1 VKVVK
6 AVQGTSDYVTLRF
19 ASLGSG
25 SRGNSLL
32 IELNE
37 TLLMVDCG
45 LSLKAVEERLSILG
59 RTPLDVTALLVT
71 HEHADHIQGVA
82 RFARRY
88 NTPVWM
94 TPGTAS
100 TKATKGIS
108 RTHSLNCHR
117 EFKIGEIAVQPFP
130 VPHDAREPC
139 QFAFAGAGRR
149 LGVLTDTGH
158 ITSHIVDRLTGCDAV
173 ALEANHDLEALRR
186 GTYPES
192 VKQRVASSLG
202 HLNNAQAAELIEI
215 VGHSELQ
222 WVVALHISKQ
232 NNSSDAVRQALT
244 PMLTRNEQSLYL
256 AEQDTPSQ
264 WLEIV

>member
-1 VKVVK
+1 MKAVK
-6 AVQGTSDYVTLRF
+6 AGQGISDYVTLRF

-45 LSLKAVEERLSILG
+45 LSLKAVEERLRILG

-94 TPGTAS
+94 TSGTAS
-100 TKATKGIS
+100 TAATNGIS
-108 RTHSLNCHR
+108 RTHTLNCHR
-117 EFKIGEIAVQPFP
+117 EFEIGEIAVQPFP

-139 QFAFAGAGRR
+139 QFVFTGAGRR

-158 ITSHIVDRLTGCDAV
+158 ITLHIAEQLTGCDAL
-173 ALEANHDLEALRR
+173 ALEANHDLEALQR
-186 GTYPES
+186 GPYPHS

-202 HLNNAQAAELIEI
+202 HLNNSQAAQLVEM
-215 VGHSELQ
+215 VGHPELQ
-222 WVVALHISKQ
+222 WVVALHISEQ
-232 NNSSDAVRQALT
+232 NNSYEAVRKSLT
-244 PMLTRNEQSLYL
+244 PMLTRNGQSLHL
-256 AEQDTPSQ
+256 AEQNNPSE